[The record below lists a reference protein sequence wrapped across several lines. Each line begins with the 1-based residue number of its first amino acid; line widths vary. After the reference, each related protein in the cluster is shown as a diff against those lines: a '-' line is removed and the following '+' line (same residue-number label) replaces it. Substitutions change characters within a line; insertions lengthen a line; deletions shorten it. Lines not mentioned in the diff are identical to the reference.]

1 MFPHLNAPITVG
13 GVTLP
18 NRIVMGSMHLGL
30 ETAPDGCERLAVFY
44 AERAKGGVGLIVTG
58 GVAPNLAARFDPEG
72 PVLNDESALPGHLKV
87 TQAVHTAGGRIALQI
102 LHTGRYGQHADIVA
116 PSPIQAPINRIAPR
130 EMTED
135 DIAQTIDDYL
145 NCARLAEMAGYDGVE
160 IMASE
165 GYLLS
170 EFLAKRTNKRN
181 DSWGGSLDNRMRLPI
196 RIVEGIRKQSSPS
209 FLLLVRLSVADLVE
223 DGLGADEVIAVA
235 RAVEKA
241 GASIL
246 STGIGWHESKIPTIA
261 HMVPGGAWS
270 WAVARVKQ
278 ALSIPVVASNR
289 IATPQLAENILARGE
304 ADLVALARPLLADA
318 DFAAKA
324 AANRPDSINHC
335 IGCNQG
341 CLDAMFNGQWCSCLV
356 NPRAGREL
364 DMPIRPAPH
373 PKRIA
378 VVGGGPAG
386 LAFAAVA
393 ARRGH
398 AVTLFETAPELG
410 GQFLLARLI
419 PGKKEYQ
426 ATPEYFS
433 RELASLNVDIRLNQ
447 SATPML
453 LAEFDEIVMATG
465 TKPRRLDLPG
475 ADLPLV
481 AGYED
486 ILTGKIQAGDRVAIL
501 GSSGIGHDVAAFLL
515 ADAIDGESF
524 AAAWGV
530 DESFASP
537 GALAAPSPPPPSR
550 RQIVMM
556 QRKPGR
562 GGAGLGK
569 TTGWVHR
576 ALLQRHGVK
585 MLTGIVYHAIEE
597 NGIHVSVNGEEKFIV
612 ADTIV
617 TCIGQ
622 ESCAE
627 LADALTALGQTV
639 HRIGGAAN
647 AKGIDARLAM
657 LAGYELGLRI

>member
-1 MFPHLNAPITVG
+1 MFPHLNAPIAVG
-13 GVTLP
+13 GVLLP

-30 ETAPDGCERLAVFY
+30 ETAPDGFERLAAFY
-44 AERAKGGVGLIVTG
+44 AERAKGGIGLIVTG
-58 GVAPNLAARFDPEG
+58 GVAPNLAARFGQDG
-72 PVLNDESALPGHLKV
+72 PVLNDESALPGHRHITK
-87 TQAVHTAGGRIALQI
+87 TVHEAGGRIALQI

-116 PSPIQAPINRIAPR
+116 PSPIQAPINRVAPR
-130 EMTED
+130 EMTAD

-145 NCARLAEMAGYDGVE
+145 DCARLAEMAGYDGVE

-170 EFLAKRTNKRN
+170 EFLARRTNKRG
-181 DSWGGSLDNRMRLPI
+181 DDWGGSLDNRMRLLI

-209 FLLLVRLSVADLVE
+209 FLLLVRLSVVDLVE

-235 RAVEKA
+235 QAVEKA

-261 HMVPGGAWS
+261 HMVPGGAWT

-289 IATPQLAENILARGE
+289 ITTPQLAEDILARGD

-324 AANRPDSINHC
+324 AANKPDSINHC

-364 DMPIRPAPH
+364 DMPIRPTPQR
-373 PKRIA
+373 KRIA

-393 ARRGH
+393 AQRGH
-398 AVTLFETAPELG
+398 AVTLFEAAAELG
-410 GQFLLARLI
+410 GQFHLARRI
-419 PGKKEYQ
+419 PGKEEYQ
-426 ATPEYFS
+426 ATPDYFA
-433 RELASLNVDIRLNQ
+433 RELASLNVDIRLNR
-447 SATPML
+447 SATPEL

-465 TKPRRLDLPG
+465 TRPRRLDLPG

-486 ILTGKIQAGDRVAIL
+486 ILTGKRQAGDKVVIL
-501 GSSGIGHDVAAFLL
+501 GSSGIGHDVAVFLL
-515 ADAIDGESF
+515 ADAVDGESF
-524 AAAWGV
+524 AATWGV
-530 DESFASP
+530 DDSFSSP
-537 GALAAPSPPPPSR
+537 GALVPPSPPPSSR
-550 RQIVMM
+550 RQIIMM

-562 GGAGLGK
+562 GGANLGK
-569 TTGWVHR
+569 TTGWIHR
-576 ALLQRHGVK
+576 ALLLRHGVK
-585 MLTGIVYHAIEE
+585 MLTGVNYRAIAE
-597 NGIHVSVNGEEKFIV
+597 NGIHVSVNGEEKFIE
-612 ADTIV
+612 ADTVV

-627 LADALTALGQTV
+627 LADALIALGRTV
-639 HRIGGAAN
+639 HRIGGAAE
-647 AKGIDARLAM
+647 AQGIDARVAM
-657 LAGYELGLRI
+657 LAGYELGLRL

>member
-30 ETAPDGCERLAVFY
+30 ETAPDGFERLAAFY
-44 AERAKGGVGLIVTG
+44 VERARGGVGLIVTG
-58 GVAPNLAARFDPEG
+58 GVAPNLAARFDPQG
-72 PVLNDESALPGHLKV
+72 PVLSDESALPGHLRI
-87 TQAVHTAGGRIALQI
+87 TQAVHAAGGRIALQI

-135 DIAQTIDDYL
+135 DIAQTIADFI
-145 NCARLAEMAGYDGVE
+145 NCARLAGEAGYDGVE

-170 EFLAKRTNKRN
+170 EFLAKRTNKRS
-181 DSWGGSLDNRMRLPI
+181 DGWGESLDNRMRLLI
-196 RIVEGIRKQSSPS
+196 RIVEGIHKQSSPS

-223 DGLGADEVIAVA
+223 DGLSADEVIAVA
-235 RAVEKA
+235 QAVEKA

-270 WAVARVKQ
+270 WAAARVKQ

-289 IATPQLAENILARGE
+289 ITTPQLAEAILARGD

-318 DFAAKA
+318 DFAVKA
-324 AANRPDSINHC
+324 ATNKPDSINQC

-386 LAFAAVA
+386 LAFATVA
-393 ARRGH
+393 AQRGH
-398 AVTLFETAPELG
+398 AVTLFEAAAELG

-419 PGKKEYQ
+419 PGKKDYQ
-426 ATPEYFS
+426 ATPDYFA
-433 RELASLNVDIRLNQ
+433 RELAALNVDVRLNQ
-447 SATPML
+447 SATAEL
-453 LAEFDEIVMATG
+453 LAGFDEIVMAAG
-465 TKPRRLDLPG
+465 TKPRRLDRPG
-475 ADLPLV
+475 ADRSLV

-486 ILTGKIQAGDRVAIL
+486 ILTGKIQAGDKVAIL

-537 GALAAPSPPPPSR
+537 GALAEPSPPPPSR

-569 TTGWVHR
+569 TTGWIHR
-576 ALLQRHGVK
+576 ALLLRHGVK
-585 MLTGIVYHAIEE
+585 MLTGVAYHAIAE
-597 NGIHVSVNGEEKFIV
+597 NGIHVNVNGEEKFIE

-627 LADALTALGQTV
+627 LADALTAMGRTV
-639 HRIGGAAN
+639 HRIGGAAD
-647 AKGIDARLAM
+647 AQGIDARIAM
-657 LAGYELGLRI
+657 LAGCELGLRI